1 MSLRFRG
8 GDRFQRGR
16 GIGGLLRFAKGLFRP
31 VMQTIG
37 KAVKS
42 NTGRAIGSALKTQAI
57 DTAKNLATDVL
68 LGNNLKEGLNRE
80 AKNIRARA
88 ADGIQKLAAAHNP
101 YVAEDD
107 SELERKHNLKEKVKS
122 VEEDPR
128 EIEPTMRKRKQK
140 QKVKRRPRTKLEWE
154 ELLNLKNL

>member
-42 NTGRAIGSALKTQAI
+42 NTGRAITSALKTQAI

-80 AKNIRARA
+80 VNNIRARA
-88 ADGIQKLAAAHNP
+88 ADGIQQLNAVHNP

-107 SELERKHNLKEKVKS
+107 SELESTRQNHKQKVKS
-122 VEEDPR
+122 IEEDR
-128 EIEPTMRKRKQK
+128 SIRREPTKKKRKQK
-140 QKVKRRPRTKLEWE
+140 QKVKGKQSDKFVYVD
-154 ELLNLKNL
+154 NKKK

>member
-16 GIGGLLRFAKGLFRP
+16 GIGGLLRFAKGLFQP
-31 VMQTIG
+31 VLQTIG

-42 NTGRAIGSALKTQAI
+42 NTGRAITSALKTQAI
-57 DTAKNLATDVL
+57 DTAKNLATDAL

-80 AKNIRARA
+80 ATNIRARA

-107 SELERKHNLKEKVKS
+107 SELESTRQNYKQKVKNI
-122 VEEDPR
+122 EEDR
-128 EIEPTMRKRKQK
+128 STRREPTKKKRKQK
-140 QKVKRRPRTKLEWE
+140 VKGKQSDKFVFV
-154 ELLNLKNL
+154 NNKKK

>member
-1 MSLRFRG
+1 M
-8 GDRFQRGR
+8 
-16 GIGGLLRFAKGLFRP
+16 
-31 VMQTIG
+31 
-37 KAVKS
+37 KS

-88 ADGIQKLAAAHNP
+88 ADGIQKLATAHNP

-107 SELERKHNLKEKVKS
+107 SELERKHNRKQKVKSAEEDPRDQKLIAAHNPYVAEDDSELEHKHILKEIVKS
-122 VEEDPR
+122 VEEDRSKR
-128 EIEPTMRKRKQK
+128 EPIKKKRKQK

-154 ELLNLKNL
+154 ELLNLNNL